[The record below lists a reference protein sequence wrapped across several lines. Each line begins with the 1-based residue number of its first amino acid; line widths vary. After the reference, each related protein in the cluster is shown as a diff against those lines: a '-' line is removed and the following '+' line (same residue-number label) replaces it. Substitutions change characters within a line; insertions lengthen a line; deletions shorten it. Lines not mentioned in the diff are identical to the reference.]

1 MRDSKKEIYDEG
13 LKQLAEKQMEE
24 MDQMLA
30 KRYGLP
36 KQTHTDDAVRGA
48 VFSDLLSGI
57 PVAEG
62 RDDAAELGTEVG
74 AGAGEQIRDEDGEK
88 NNG

>member
-1 MRDSKKEIYDEG
+1 MRESKKEIYDEG

-30 KRYGLP
+30 ERYGLP

-57 PVAEG
+57 PVTEG
-62 RDDAAELGTEVG
+62 RDDAAEVEAG
-74 AGAGEQIRDEDGEK
+74 AGAGASEQNGDENGEK